1 MQVFFYS
8 KGDEIVNLFKP
19 LSMEKKQ
26 PISELCKLVD
36 PGNITKYERIV
47 Q

>member
-1 MQVFFYS
+1 L
-8 KGDEIVNLFKP
+8 D
-19 LSMEKKQ
+19 KKQ